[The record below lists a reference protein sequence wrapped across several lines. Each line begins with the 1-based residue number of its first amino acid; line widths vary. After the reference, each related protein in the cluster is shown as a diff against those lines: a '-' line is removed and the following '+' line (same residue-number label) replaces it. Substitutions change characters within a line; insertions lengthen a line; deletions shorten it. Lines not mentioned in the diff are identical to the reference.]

1 MASSA
6 AQIDDDVAKPP
17 ALKHGAYSAHVVDPR
32 ASELLDVVDQVC
44 SGTPAEDPRFAPA
57 RALLAHKMARLSLV
71 SDYLNE
77 RHGGSPVGAKGQLIK
92 AARLE
97 LELMASV
104 EKTLGELGLTPAA
117 AAKLGV
123 SIARG
128 QTLHDG
134 MDQARAARQR
144 AETRIDGGT
153 SDGEDPGAS

>member
-1 MASSA
+1 MTP
-6 AQIDDDVAKPP
+6 DAKGAEKGSYTPP
-17 ALKHGAYSAHVVDPR
+17 ALKHGAFSMNLVTPR

-57 RALLAHKMARLSLV
+57 RALLAHKLARLSLV

-97 LELMASV
+97 MDLMAAV

-117 AAKLGV
+117 AGKLGV
-123 SIARG
+123 DLARG
-128 QTLHDG
+128 QNLTEG
-134 MDQARAARQR
+134 IDQARAARKR
-144 AETRIDGGT
+144 ADVRIDGPA
-153 SDGEDPGAS
+153 DDEDTNAA